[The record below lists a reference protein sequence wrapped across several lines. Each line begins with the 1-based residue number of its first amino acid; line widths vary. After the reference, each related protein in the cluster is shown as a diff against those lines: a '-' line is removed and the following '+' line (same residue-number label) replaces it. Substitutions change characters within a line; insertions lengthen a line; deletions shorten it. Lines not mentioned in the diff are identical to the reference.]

1 MKILLNPQESEE
13 YLVYLENK
21 KHSTSMRD
29 LFPTVKEMC
38 DDKSPKGCKLRP
50 VTIWPSHHKTEI
62 MDMVAAG
69 KFPREIAKEL
79 GMNES
84 SVKHLVYTEKK
95 ARRKLAEAKAEL
107 SEYRTSGKNL
117 DHIEKASQKLATDDS
132 AKPIVI
138 PSKEDEKPSR
148 TITEAL
154 REMVVRGCSVVFM
167 MTALNQEF
175 GTQFTKDDIV
185 KMRSEL

>member
-1 MKILLNPQESEE
+1 MKILLDPQESEE

-29 LFPTVKEMC
+29 AFPTVKEMC
-38 DDKSPKGCKLRP
+38 DGKLQP
-50 VTIWPSHHKTEI
+50 VTIWPSHHKAEI

-69 KFPREIAKEL
+69 KYPREIAREL
-79 GMNES
+79 GMKES

-107 SEYRTSGKNL
+107 SEYR
-117 DHIEKASQKLATDDS
+117 Q
-132 AKPIVI
+132 
-138 PSKEDEKPSR
+138 
-148 TITEAL
+148 
-154 REMVVRGCSVVFM
+154 
-167 MTALNQEF
+167 
-175 GTQFTKDDIV
+175 DDIV